1 MGVQVHVPADAVWE
15 FFQTNRKRLN
25 DEMVLI
31 AENTDTE
38 YAVYLT
44 AENDLP
50 VLAAAKG
57 DGKTEYK
64 ETCVSNEDCVMVVR
78 KFFTRYLFPVV
89 IKNDK
94 YIPDN
99 APKDDKADA
108 TETWMDVEDAMYE
121 RDDELRL
128 ALMDFLGVTLKIGDE
143 DDVEAAEL
151 CDVDIIDE
159 ILDEFLKMLA
169 DEYGF
174 EIYRPMMVTSNDG
187 YEVFT
192 EFPYNEYDLEIE
204 GHTTEDAEE
213 ETTDE

>member
-64 ETCVSNEDCVMVVR
+64 ETCVSSEDCTMVVR
-78 KFFTRYLFPVV
+78 KFFTRYLLPVV
-89 IKNDK
+89 ITSDK

-99 APKDDKADA
+99 TSNGNKVDEA
-108 TETWMDVEDAMYE
+108 ETWMDVEDVIYE

-128 ALMDFLGVTLKIGDE
+128 ALADFLGIVLKIRDE
-143 DDVEAAEL
+143 DEVDVTGL
-151 CDVDIIDE
+151 YDVDIIDE

-169 DEYGF
+169 DEYDF

-204 GHTTEDAEE
+204 GHTTEDVEE
-213 ETTDE
+213 KTTDE